1 MWFVNIDHWT
11 LKLAYLAL
19 QKIKEDPTE
28 KNNQVDIYSFKGKE
42 CSISRIIHRTLQWI
56 HTLQIYTEAFFY

>member
-19 QKIKEDPTE
+19 QKKIEDPIE
-28 KNNQVDIYSFKGKE
+28 KNNQVDI
-42 CSISRIIHRTLQWI
+42 
-56 HTLQIYTEAFFY
+56 